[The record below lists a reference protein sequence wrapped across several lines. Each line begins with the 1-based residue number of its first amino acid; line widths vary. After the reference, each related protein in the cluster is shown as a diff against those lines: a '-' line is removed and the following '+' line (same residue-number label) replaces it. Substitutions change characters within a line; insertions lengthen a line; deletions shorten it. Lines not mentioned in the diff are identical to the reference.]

1 MSIFCSEDLC
11 IYNSEGECSLRRAV
25 SFGQPGGACAYY
37 VKKCKCFFTFQVKKY
52 RQKFPAA
59 YFSAAGRLFCF
70 SVHFFF

>member
-1 MSIFCSEDLC
+1 
-11 IYNSEGECSLRRAV
+11 
-25 SFGQPGGACAYY
+25 
-37 VKKCKCFFTFQVKKY
+37 VKKY